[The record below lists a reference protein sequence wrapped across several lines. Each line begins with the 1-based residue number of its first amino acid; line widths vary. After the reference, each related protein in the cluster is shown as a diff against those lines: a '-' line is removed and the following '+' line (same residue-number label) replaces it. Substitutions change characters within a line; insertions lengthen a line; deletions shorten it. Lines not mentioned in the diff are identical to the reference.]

1 MKIERLT
8 ENNVDLYLEYLKKAM
23 SLEPNLMVAEYIDEI
38 GIRNRVRDDF
48 YMNTTS
54 LLAIVDNSV
63 VGRIEYHFYGCMQDG
78 YRMAYVDWIYVLPEF
93 RHQGIARQLF
103 EEFEKDCIKNRINQF
118 YLIRATNSNA
128 DKFYCSFEG
137 VSFSEAPLLRKDL

>member
-128 DKFYCSFEG
+128 DKFYCSFES

>member
-8 ENNVDLYLEYLKKAM
+8 ENNVDLYLEYLKK
-23 SLEPNLMVAEYIDEI
+23 LCLLNQVMVAEYIDEI

-103 EEFEKDCIKNRINQF
+103 EEFEKI
-118 YLIRATNSNA
+118 
-128 DKFYCSFEG
+128 
-137 VSFSEAPLLRKDL
+137 V